1 MRRLQRTLLLLG
13 LALVLVVGLLLWQ
26 GDRLLQ
32 GVLRPALVRGVA
44 AAVGGEARLGRLELG
59 WNRLALSDLQL
70 VKPDTL
76 ELSLQHG
83 EATWTFASLTRQR
96 LVTLDLVGPRLTLQK
111 SSKTEE
117 PSSPLPP
124 GSGFPFDYLRIRE
137 GEITLPLGP
146 GELSLRELA
155 LELTDGA
162 PPTLQLQG
170 VVGGEAIPL
179 DLSGTLAWNQGFELQ
194 LERLKWDGA
203 ERLSAPLSLN
213 LDRERS
219 LQGRGALTVDALD
232 GPTLERWLRALGG
245 NALWPEGLALELDG
259 LRLEAEVTPEQVS
272 ARIQM
277 AAGSAQTG
285 DWKLPWSDLE
295 LSLGGTPESWQ
306 GEGTVQLAG
315 RFPLQLSALREAGRI
330 SAQGR
335 LQHLGVRPGE
345 GATLQATATQGAE
358 GGWQGALNLDRLRSK
373 ELEAVLR
380 ALGRRSP
387 LPKGLIFDLAEPQL
401 DWKQQTQAG
410 QLALGF
416 PTGLVQGEGW
426 KLPLSGVQ
434 LQATEAE
441 GVWQGEGALRLAG
454 AATRLTG
461 GWQDGVGR
469 GSLNLVSLRAA
480 NLLRDLGLGDW
491 PLAGG
496 FELSVN
502 GQLQDQE
509 FSADGRLRG
518 RPQTPA
524 PVAAKLDLGAVEVAA
539 RMQKTAETPRVE
551 GELSIGGQ
559 PVLKAE
565 GDTQQLRLSLRPSSW
580 QTLEKLLP
588 PATRPALLQ
597 GADGLSAEVLVDR
610 TKTGWQAQGSGQAA
624 SLRLQPATLEGLTWA
639 GTLASTSTGLR
650 LREGRLTARLQTPE
664 GSVDQLQLAA
674 EAELNPSEYALR
686 VKGLTAKG
694 IELMAADGLSGLTGG
709 HLSGNAKLSGRR
721 AGGTVAVQLEL
732 QGGAKE
738 LLAGAFYG
746 DFSGLESGLALTGVF
761 EPQAKRL
768 QAKRLEVNLG
778 KLARGELQGMLS
790 ATDGQLTGEVELPQ
804 LSALDAQLL
813 PALAAAYPALAGL
826 RLEGGLQV
834 QGTGHWAGQD
844 WGVKGEARPQSLN
857 LRWPGPRVE
866 LDGLDGTLPIDLGPA
881 TTERV
886 AAATSGTLTLARLQ
900 AGPLGLPASELALRV
915 GRNRLQLDSSLVF
928 SLAGGEL
935 SLADLVIGRGA
946 GGLELAA
953 QVRVGAIDLEL
964 LTQEFAMPQM
974 QGRLSANLGTIR
986 YADNQLSSAG
996 TAGINVFSGGILVKN
1011 IRLQSPFSSYRTL
1024 EADID
1029 FEAIDL
1035 LELTQTFEFGEI
1047 NGLVDGH
1054 VHGLRLFGA
1063 TPSAF
1068 EAAFTTRL
1076 DGRRNISVKALK
1088 NISILSQGGL
1098 QAALSRG
1105 VYRFIDFYRY
1115 RRIGFA
1121 CSLENDVFLLRGT
1134 AREDSDKYLIY
1145 GGLIPP
1151 KINIVAPSRNIS
1163 FKEMVKRLGRLDRKA
1178 AGS

>member
-1 MRRLQRTLLLLG
+1 MSRLQRTLLLLG
-13 LALVLVVGLLLWQ
+13 LALVLAVGLLVWQ

-32 GVLRPALVRGVA
+32 GVLRPVLVRAVA
-44 AAVGGEARLGRLELG
+44 AGLGGDASLGRLELG
-59 WNRLALSDLQL
+59 WNRLALIDLQL
-70 VKPDTL
+70 LKPDAL

-83 EATWTFASLTRQR
+83 EATWTFASLLRQR
-96 LVTLDLVGPRLTLQK
+96 LVTLDLVGPRLTLHK
-111 SSKTEE
+111 SSKTEQ

-137 GEITLPLGP
+137 GEFTLPLGP
-146 GELSLRELA
+146 GELSLLELT

-170 VVGGEAIPL
+170 VAGREAVPL

-194 LERLKWDGA
+194 LQQFKWDGA

-219 LQGRGALTVDALD
+219 LQGRGALKVDALD
-232 GPTLERWLRALGG
+232 GLTLERWLRALGG
-245 NALWPEGLALELDG
+245 DAFWPEGLALELDG
-259 LRLEAEVTPEQVS
+259 LRLEAEVNPEQVS
-272 ARIQM
+272 ARVQM
-277 AAGSAQTG
+277 AAGSAQTE
-285 DWKLPWSDLE
+285 DWRIPWTELE

-306 GEGTVQLAG
+306 GGGTVQLAG

-335 LQHLGVRPGE
+335 LQQLGVRPAE

-358 GGWQGALNLDRLRSK
+358 GDWQGSLSLDRLRSQ
-373 ELEAVLR
+373 ELVAVLR
-380 ALGRRSP
+380 AFGRRSP
-387 LPKGLIFDLAEPQL
+387 LPKNFIFDLAEPRL
-401 DWKQQTQAG
+401 AWKQQAQARELELTVPTG
-410 QLALGF
+410 QL
-416 PTGLVQGEGW
+416 QGEGW
-426 KLPLSGVQ
+426 KLPLSAVQ
-434 LQATEAE
+434 LQAAE
-441 GVWQGEGALRLAG
+441 VEGLWQGEGVLRLAG
-454 AATRLTG
+454 AATKLSG

-469 GSLNLVSLRAA
+469 GSMTLVSLRAA
-480 NLLRDLGLGDW
+480 NLLRDLGVDDW

-496 FELSVN
+496 FELN
-502 GQLQDQE
+502 L
-509 FSADGRLRG
+509 DGRLQEDELSVDGRMRG
-518 RPQTPA
+518 RPQSPLPA
-524 PVAAKLDLGAVEVAA
+524 TARLDLAA
-539 RMQKTAETPRVE
+539 MELTARLHKTAENTRIAGV
-551 GELSIGGQ
+551 LSVGGQ
-559 PVLKAE
+559 SVLQAD
-565 GDTQQLRLSLRPSSW
+565 GDTRQLRLSLRPSSW
-580 QTLEKLLP
+580 QTLEKILP
-588 PATRPALLQ
+588 PAARPVLLQ
-597 GADGLSAEVLVDR
+597 GTEGLSAEVLLDR

-624 SLRLQPATLEGLTWA
+624 SLRLQPATLEGVTWA
-639 GTLASTSTGLR
+639 GTLASSSTGLR
-650 LREGRLTARLQTPE
+650 LREGRLTARLQTSE

-686 VKGLTAKG
+686 VERLTAEG
-694 IELMAADGLSGLTGG
+694 IELMAVDGLSGLTGG

-721 AGGTVAVQLEL
+721 AGGKVAVQLEL

-768 QAKRLEVNLG
+768 QAKRLEVHLG
-778 KLARGELQGMLS
+778 KLVRGELQGMLS

-826 RLEGGLQV
+826 RLDGGLQL

-881 TTERV
+881 TTTKV
-886 AAATSGTLTLARLQ
+886 AAATPGTLTLAQLQ
-900 AGPLGLPASELALRV
+900 AGPLGLSASQLALRV

-935 SLADLVIGRGA
+935 RLADLAIGRSA
-946 GGLELAA
+946 SGLDLAA
-953 QVRVGAIDLEL
+953 QVRVGEVDLQQ
-964 LTQEFAMPQM
+964 LTEALALPPM
-974 QGRLSANLGTIR
+974 QGRLSANLGTIS

-996 TAGINVFSGGILVKN
+996 TAGINAFSGGIMVKN
-1011 IRLQSPFSSYRTL
+1011 IRLQSPFSRYRTL

-1035 LELTQTFEFGEI
+1035 LELTQTFEFGEM
-1047 NGLVDGH
+1047 NGLADGH

-1088 NISILSQGGL
+1088 NLSILSQGGL

-1115 RRIGFA
+1115 RRIGFVCA
-1121 CSLENDVFLLRGT
+1121 LENDLFHLRGT
-1134 AREDSDKYLIY
+1134 AREGSDKYLIH
-1145 GGLIPP
+1145 GGILPP
-1151 KINIVAPSRNIS
+1151 KIDIVAPSRNIS